1 MKKVLILLLLI
12 GIILSCTNKT
22 EAQTK
27 IIKKTV
33 KKVVTPQIAPMQP
46 PSTAP
51 TPEAIPSLDAP
62 PPPPPPPRS
71 YEIEAKEDKG
81 LLGWGL
87 NTDLGAKLLYGSILF
102 GVRGDIVFDD
112 PLTLG
117 EKIGLAE
124 DAVEYKLGLGFV
136 MSDKLKSIPLFA
148 DAIVYLKEGSL
159 MGMDPYI
166 GTGLIFNLYGTGKV
180 SGGLGGQIYLGILAD
195 LGLGSRTGLTLG
207 YATYKVGDNLH
218 DSGLF
223 VTIAQP
229 FKL

>member
-1 MKKVLILLLLI
+1 MKYLSILLGLALI
-12 GIILSCTNKT
+12 FGLASNA

-27 IIKKTV
+27 IIRKTV
-33 KKVVTPQIAPMQP
+33 KKVVRPQITPVQP
-46 PSTAP
+46 PKTETTKEVVP
-51 TPEAIPSLDAP
+51 DVP
-62 PPPPPPPRS
+62 PPPPPLLT
-71 YEIEAKEDKG
+71 YEVTTIEEDKG

-87 NTDLGAKLLYGSILF
+87 NTDIGGKLLFGSLMAGI
-102 GVRGDIVFDD
+102 RGDLIFAD

-124 DAVEYKLGLGFV
+124 DAVEYKLGTGFV

-159 MGMDPYI
+159 FGLDPYV
-166 GTGLIFNLYGTGKV
+166 GAGLIYNLYGTGKV

-195 LGLGSRTGLTLG
+195 FGLDQRTAVSLG
-207 YATYKVGDNLH
+207 YGSYKVGNNLS

-223 VTIAQP
+223 LNISQP
-229 FKL
+229 IRL